1 MLRPQG
7 RCRQV
12 VHHVDGEGNQVIV
25 VVVDVH
31 WGQSD
36 EPLFPLYSPTALG
49 YTGAYLNENL
59 NENLPAD
66 G

>member
-1 MLRPQG
+1 M
-7 RCRQV
+7 
-12 VHHVDGEGNQVIV
+12 IV